1 MKKLV
6 LLLLLPLVAAAETN
20 KFSWTA
26 PTERIDGTELAPTEI
41 KEYEIRYGSSPV
53 DLKYTSV
60 LKTKELKAQVTVS
73 KPGKYCYQVRTIA
86 DVASDWSGEVCKTIA
101 ASKPKT
107 ITLRVE

>member
-1 MKKLV
+1 MKRFLF
-6 LLLLLPLVAAAETN
+6 LLLVSGLVQAEIN
-20 KFSWTA
+20 KLSWTA
-26 PTERIDGTELAPTEI
+26 PTERVDGTKLAPTEI

-60 LKTKELKAQVTVS
+60 VKTKELKAQVTVS

-107 ITLRVE
+107 ITLRIE

>member
-1 MKKLV
+1 MKKIF
-6 LLLLLPLVAAAETN
+6 LLLLIAPVAFAETN

-26 PTERIDGTELAPTEI
+26 PTERVDGTKLASTEI

-53 DLKYTSV
+53 ELKYTSV

-73 KPGKYCYQVRTIA
+73 KSGKYCYQIRTIA